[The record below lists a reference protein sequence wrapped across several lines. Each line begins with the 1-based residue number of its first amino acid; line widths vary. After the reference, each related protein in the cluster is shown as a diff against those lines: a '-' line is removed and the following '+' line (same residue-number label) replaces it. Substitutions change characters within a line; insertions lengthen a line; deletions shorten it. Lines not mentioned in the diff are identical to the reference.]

1 MNKNKFLID
10 LSESDR
16 TEFGRIDFANQSE
29 SQKTFSAI
37 WELESE
43 INNGGFEQ
51 YFRNSDSDI
60 IAHAPKA
67 LREIGAKACAAIVES
82 AIQVIAPVPSDSDAR
97 CDALDAAGKDGEELL
112 SELDSKFYSYPDDLT
127 DLLFAFV
134 AKHPDEFG
142 AAPT

>member
-16 TEFGRIDFANQSE
+16 TEFGRIEFANQSE

-67 LREIGAKACAAIVES
+67 LREIGANACAAIVES
-82 AIQVIAPVPSDSDAR
+82 AIQVIAPVPSDSDGR

-142 AAPT
+142 AALA